1 MRRVDYDAI
10 ASRYHRRY
18 ETNRFDGLEAC
29 VRDFAGQS
37 TCSALAEVGCGTGHW
52 LRAFAEMRPDCS
64 VAGLDLSMAML
75 SEARRTAPSALLVR
89 GTADR
94 LPWADDSFDRVLCV
108 NALHHFQ
115 NHPAVFAECARVL
128 RPGGAFMTIGLD
140 PHAGADTWW
149 IYEYFPAALVADRR
163 RYPATATIRA
173 SLTAAGFH
181 EPTTRVAQHIPAAVP
196 FDEAL
201 AKGLVDRSSTS
212 QLMVITDEEFT
223 AGHARLLAER
233 PRLEAELHLYAT
245 TARK

>member
-10 ASRYHRRY
+10 ASRYDRRY

-29 VRDFAGQS
+29 VRDFAAQS
-37 TCSALAEVGCGTGHW
+37 ACRALAEIGCGTGHW
-52 LRAFAEMRPDCS
+52 LHLVADMQRDCS
-64 VAGLDLSMAML
+64 VAGLDLSTAML

-89 GTADR
+89 GTADH
-94 LPWADDSFDRVLCV
+94 LPWADCSFDRVLCV

-128 RPGGAFMTIGLD
+128 RPGGAFLTIGLD
-140 PHAGADTWW
+140 PHAGTDAWW

-163 RYPATATIRA
+163 RYPAAATIRA
-173 SLTAAGFH
+173 GLTAAGFH
-181 EPTTRVAQHIPAAVP
+181 EPTTCVAEHIPAAVP

-212 QLMVITDEEFT
+212 QLMVITDEEFA
-223 AGHARLLAER
+223 AGHTRLMAQR
-233 PRLEAELHLYAT
+233 PYLEADLHLYAT
-245 TARK
+245 AARK

>member
-1 MRRVDYDAI
+1 MRRVDYDTI
-10 ASRYHRRY
+10 ASRYDRRY
-18 ETNRFDGLEAC
+18 EVNRFDGLEAC

-37 TCSALAEVGCGTGHW
+37 DCRTLAEIGCGTGHW
-52 LRAFAEMRPDCS
+52 LRFFAEMRRDS
-64 VAGLDLSMAML
+64 SAAGLDLSTSML
-75 SEARRTAPSALLVR
+75 REARRTAPSALLVR

-108 NALHHFQ
+108 NALHHFR

-128 RPGGAFMTIGLD
+128 RPGGAFLTIGLD
-140 PHAGADTWW
+140 PHAGTDTWW
-149 IYEYFPAALVADRR
+149 IYEYFPAALVADRL

-173 SLTAAGFH
+173 SLIAAGFQ
-181 EPTTRVAQHIPAAVP
+181 EPTTRIAQHIPAAVP

-212 QLMVITDEEFT
+212 QLMVITDEEFAT
-223 AGHARLLAER
+223 GNARLMARR
-233 PRLEAELHLYAT
+233 PCLEADLRLYAT